1 MLSASA
7 KFPERL
13 RELHVAYL
21 SDRLSKLD
29 HTLADTN
36 QGAVLRVTVH
46 GQAYPSDT
54 NSHTQ
59 GSGTMYMITLSL
71 FDDRAGLLIA
81 T

>member
-21 SDRLSKLD
+21 SGRLSKLD
-29 HTLADTN
+29 HTSAGTN

-46 GQAYPSDT
+46 GQAYPRDT

-59 GSGTMYMITLSL
+59 GSGTMYVITFFLS
-71 FDDRAGLLIA
+71 DERTGLLIA
-81 T
+81 A